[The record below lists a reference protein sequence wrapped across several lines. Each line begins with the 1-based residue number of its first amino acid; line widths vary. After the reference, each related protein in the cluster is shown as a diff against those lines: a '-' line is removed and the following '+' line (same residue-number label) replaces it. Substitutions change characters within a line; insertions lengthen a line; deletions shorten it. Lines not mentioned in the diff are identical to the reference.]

1 MNESNSS
8 KTEHDEF
15 FQASQNTMTEFTN
28 NTQNN
33 AENEIRSSGEDSSSG
48 KADKVPNERE
58 NVAIFR
64 DNRLEGKFVIKNV
77 INHTIRNLSSVEISL
92 LSKGLKFVP
101 TAKKNDEEK
110 LKRELE
116 EYGRKLRLM

>member
-101 TAKKNDEEK
+101 TAKKIDEEK
-110 LKRELE
+110 LKREL
-116 EYGRKLRLM
+116 